1 MPDLSIPESIESPLP
16 LARPRLLGPLGEVGP
31 LSLGC
36 WRMTGDDRENTALV
50 ATAVDLGMTLIDNAD
65 VYGLDWGGTHFG
77 QCEEA
82 LGRVFAAS
90 PGLRERVVLATKG
103 GIIPGVPY
111 NSDPT
116 YLERAVEASLTRMGV
131 DHIDLFQVHRPDTV
145 THPADVAAVFA
156 RLHDRGLVRA
166 FGVSNHTP
174 HQTRALLAHARVPV
188 VSTQPEFSAAHLEPM
203 RDGTLDL
210 CMETGLVPLAWSPLA
225 GGRLA
230 TGAGL
235 RTELLTTLDEIAT
248 REGTTRAAIAIAYV
262 LAHPSAPVAIL
273 GTQRPDRL
281 AELARA
287 AHVTL
292 TRTDLYQL
300 MVASD
305 GTPLP

>member
-1 MPDLSIPESIESPLP
+1 MSDLSIPKSIESPLP
-16 LARPRLLGPLGEVGP
+16 LGHPRTLGPLGEVGP

-36 WRMTGDDRENTALV
+36 WRMTGNDRENSALV

-82 LGRVFAAS
+82 LGRVFAAA

-111 NSDPT
+111 NSDPA
-116 YLERAVEASLTRMGV
+116 YLERAVEASLARMGV
-131 DHIDLFQVHRPDTV
+131 DHVDLYQVHRPDTV
-145 THPADVAAVFA
+145 THPADVAAAFA
-156 RLHDRGLVRA
+156 SLHARGLVRA

-174 HQTRALLAHARVPV
+174 HQTRALLAHVRVPV
-188 VSTQPEFSAAHLEPM
+188 VSTQPEFSVTHLDPM

-230 TGAGL
+230 TGDGL
-235 RTELLTTLDEIAT
+235 RPEVLSILDEIAG
-248 REGTTRAAIAIAYV
+248 REGTTRAAIAVAFV
-262 LAHPSAPVAIL
+262 LAHPSAPVAIV
-273 GTQRPDRL
+273 GTQQPARL
-281 AELARA
+281 TELARA

-292 TRTDLYQL
+292 TRRDLYRL
-300 MVASD
+300 VVASD
-305 GTPLP
+305 GVPLP